1 MSYSLKGLLPTQ
13 ERVFGRFFL
22 QAVRD
27 ILSPFVRPVLVATRE
42 TRAVTRGRKVK
53 LLIVDDSA
61 LVRMLLIDRL
71 SEVGGIHIVGEAS
84 DAPEALDMIRRLKPE
99 AVVLD
104 FKMRNGNGL
113 SVLRAMRDENLRA
126 LVMVLTNYPYSQYRD
141 ACIGAGAQYFFDK
154 STEFDKVTE
163 VLELAVQASNRA

>member
-1 MSYSLKGLLPTQ
+1 VQS
-13 ERVFGRFFL
+13 
-22 QAVRD
+22 
-27 ILSPFVRPVLVATRE
+27 VLVATRE
-42 TRAVTRGRKVK
+42 TRAAVKGRKVK

-61 LVRMLLIDRL
+61 LVRSLLIDRL
-71 SEVGGIHIVGEAS
+71 KEVGGIQIVGEAS
-84 DAPEALDMIRRLKPE
+84 DAVEALEMIRRLKPE

-113 SVLRAMRDENLRA
+113 SVLRGMREENLRA
-126 LVMVLTNYPYSQYRD
+126 LVMVLTNYPFSQYRN
-141 ACIGAGAQYFFDK
+141 ACISAGAQYFFDK